1 MISTEQLQDLL
12 RTGGT
17 VVGADGEVIGPIGQ
31 VYLDDR
37 TGQPEWVTT
46 KTGMFGGAESFIPLA
61 DGTVA
66 GDEVRVPYDKSKVKD
81 APRVEDSD
89 GHLSQ
94 DQEAELCR
102 YYGMEY
108 SEAASESGLP
118 VGGLP
123 AKGQPGTRGDS
134 DGDGVFDDVKNTAV
148 GRDTSGLTTDDAMTR
163 SEERL
168 NVGTEKVQT
177 GTARLRKFVVTEQQT
192 VTVPVEREEV
202 RLVREP
208 ITEADMGKAM
218 DGPAIS
224 EEEHELVLTEE
235 RVVVSTET
243 VPVERIRMESETVT
257 ENQQVTESVR
267 KEQIENDTI
276 DLTPERER
284 SESV

>member
-17 VVGADGEVIGPIGQ
+17 VVGANGEKIGTIGQ
-31 VYLDDR
+31 VYLDDQS
-37 TGQPEWVTT
+37 GQPEWVTA

-66 GDEVRVPYDKSKVKD
+66 GDEVRVPYDKDKVKD
-81 APRVEDSD
+81 APRVEDAD

-94 DQEAELCR
+94 DQEAELYR
-102 YYGMEY
+102 HYGMDY
-108 SEAASESGLP
+108 SEAAADSGLP
-118 VGGLP
+118 VGDMP
-123 AKGQPGTRGDS
+123 AKGKRADS
-134 DGDGVFDDVKNTAV
+134 DGDGVFDDVKDTAV
-148 GRDTSGLTTDDAMTR
+148 GQDTSGLTTDDAMTR
-163 SEERL
+163 SEEQL
-168 NVGTEKVQT
+168 KVGTEKVQT

-235 RVVVSTET
+235 RVVVSKET

-267 KEQIENDTI
+267 KEQIESDTI
-276 DLTPERER
+276 DLTTEREN
-284 SESV
+284 SENR